1 MTEFTADGIDRTT
14 TLKVSGLTCGHCV
27 AHVTEELEALNGV
40 KNVSVLLNKGGQSTV
55 TVLSDARL
63 DDATLAEAIDEAGD
77 YTLDAVER
85 DVVWQGG
92 GCHPRRSSPA
102 GGRPPRDRPP
112 GPHRGVPD
120 RRPPPRSRPPAP
132 EASPRH
138 CGDSS
143 LLASRHRLG
152 ADGELWATGAV
163 LTERSAVWSAGAWL
177 AAHSSSSM

>member
-55 TVLSDARL
+55 TGLSDARL

-85 DVVWQGG
+85 D
-92 GCHPRRSSPA
+92 
-102 GGRPPRDRPP
+102 DR
-112 GPHRGVPD
+112 
-120 RRPPPRSRPPAP
+120 
-132 EASPRH
+132 
-138 CGDSS
+138 
-143 LLASRHRLG
+143 
-152 ADGELWATGAV
+152 
-163 LTERSAVWSAGAWL
+163 ER
-177 AAHSSSSM
+177 